1 MQMGLIIFIHTNAS
15 SYSLPAVPALVRNG
29 SNGIARLILIYPIKY
44 FTNSMS
50 YLKNVQPC

>member
-1 MQMGLIIFIHTNAS
+1 MGLIIFIHTNAS